1 MTFSVSICDPLK
13 PDIIELGSFEQEQIM
28 VLFDRVPWTEYL
40 AKMETAEAE
49 GADIHFSPSFEIM
62 NAENK
67 HGLSISAVDATEWM
81 VFFIRPKTVKRFFG
95 LFKTAH
101 ENYMTDLRGQ
111 TEKDVRDCLEA
122 LLRNDVQYLE
132 DKIK

>member
-1 MTFSVSICDPLK
+1 MTFSVSICYLLK

-67 HGLSISAVDATEWM
+67 HGLSFLPLT
-81 VFFIRPKTVKRFFG
+81 
-95 LFKTAH
+95 
-101 ENYMTDLRGQ
+101 
-111 TEKDVRDCLEA
+111 
-122 LLRNDVQYLE
+122 LRNGWFSSFGPRP
-132 DKIK
+132 